1 MRNAKSILCGLLLIY
16 GLFVFSAIPDYAF
29 ADDLKSKNQQ
39 YSAERKERGGER
51 EDDNPTKELGE
62 GLGVLAAWLT
72 AGAAVL
78 YPLRR
83 LTRLNS
89 TVSATTSNEVNES
102 NSSTSTA
109 SLPRGSETHNT
120 ASLGS
125 QVNLSTSM
133 TQKATRFLARIHK
146 VIGLAAI
153 VSILSHGIAMYIGEG
168 HFEDKFI
175 LGIIASVVMFVGA
188 LGGIA
193 QIIRLQSPVFAKR
206 MHVSLVLIGCMLSIG
221 HIMTA

>member
-16 GLFVFSAIPDYAF
+16 GLFVFSAIPNYAL
-29 ADDLKSKNQQ
+29 ADDLKSKNH
-39 YSAERKERGGER
+39 YTTERKERGGER

-83 LTRLNS
+83 LTRLNA
-89 TVSATTSNEVNES
+89 TVSAATSNEARE
-102 NSSTSTA
+102 STSLTSTTLQPHSPDTKKTA
-109 SLPRGSETHNT
+109 SP
-120 ASLGS
+120 GS
-125 QVNLSTSM
+125 QVNISRGM
-133 TQKATRFLARIHK
+133 TQKATRFLGRIHK
-146 VIGLAAI
+146 VIGLVAI
-153 VSILSHGIAMYIGEG
+153 ASILSHGIAMYIGEG

-193 QIIRLQSPVFAKR
+193 QMIRLQRPGITR
-206 MHVSLVLIGCMLSIG
+206 RIHVSMVLLGCLLSIG
-221 HIMTA
+221 HIITA